1 MKIRK
6 LTIKNLHSLR
16 LDAEIDFVSAPL
28 GTSGLFAI
36 TGDTG
41 AGKSTILD
49 AITLA
54 LYGELPR
61 ESAYEEI
68 ISYGAAASLAE
79 LEFEHNGLLLR
90 AKWSVHR
97 AGGKADGKIQAP
109 KRELAQWDEARQDFV
124 IIAEKA
130 KELDQQVEKLTGLD
144 YERFRRSVL
153 LAQGDFAAFLHA
165 KEGERSE
172 LLEKITG
179 SEIYTELSKA
189 AFAKHKQED
198 LRLKELQAEKS
209 RLEILPAE
217 EAEQLTQQVKALEQ
231 ESETLQQRISTM
243 RQLQQKLQRK
253 AELELDAQRLDQE
266 HSQWE
271 IAKASAAPDFLR
283 LNRFQ
288 DLRRFQPLLHR
299 HTDLLLLQEQL
310 STQIAQL
317 QAQNETEQQ
326 ALAEQETQLALAL
339 QALEHVQLQ
348 QKEQE
353 PILAE
358 AMRLDVEI
366 NTRLQPLQVQKANLA
381 QRQVEKTALQTQAE
395 ALEQEKNTSTE
406 RLQKVQEWLSEHPNW
421 HQLGEMLPLLQSAIK
436 DLDEARSQHQI
447 WSQENADTQR
457 KNLDLQ
463 TQLDQIQADQQQL
476 RSKQEALNKAYQAA
490 LPGDVPQ
497 PDHELLNWLFQDVE
511 RLSARQRHLEQL
523 QELNDAYRV
532 LLQEINALE
541 QQLESL
547 RFREQQLQ
555 KDLLNVFDEE
565 QLLDEMLQFKQEVY
579 AQQRLIANYEQD
591 RNNLTEGEPCPLCFS
606 TEHPF
611 RYHAFKPF
619 VDQARAEYE
628 GALADVENLRQQR
641 QDLANQLRETS
652 TQVEHLEQP
661 LHGQL
666 GQRLGRINELEG
678 QRGRVFGAL
687 VGVDL
692 NDESHSVTGFIA
704 DTAHQLQ
711 LRKAAIAALTALS
724 KSIQDNDRALL
735 ENQQVEQ
742 KLQSHAAILDER
754 MAQWGQ
760 QIQQAAARI
769 AQKQQEL
776 VSKLAELDVAYQSDS
791 VALLQTL
798 QTAKEHFQKAQE
810 RRNESER
817 SLERNAFSLEQV
829 SVDLAKLEEIVALET
844 SALESAEKILNVL
857 QNQRMALIGDATI
870 ETLRE
875 KLQEALENAQTA
887 LQTQHQQLNQ
897 RRESSVVLA
906 TRTENLLLEQ
916 TKINQEYQRTDEQLL
931 SAAATHGLSDLDA
944 LRAAML
950 SPEEEQQIRELQD
963 GLARQEAELQR
974 MIQENAQQLLNL
986 IAETREAPEALALKS
1001 QLEEQEMAGQKMQQ
1015 TLGQL
1020 MEKLNRHEQ
1029 QQQKA
1034 KTLLKTIQAQQ
1045 KEYARWA
1052 KLNDLIGSADGKK
1065 FRTFAQGLT
1074 LAKLIQL
1081 ANRHLHHLNGRYVI
1095 LKKTGED
1102 LGLEI
1107 MDTFQANNRRGMR
1120 TLSGGESFLV
1130 SLALAL
1136 ALSELAGRDTS
1147 IQSLFIDEGFGT
1159 LDDSSLDLAISTLEN
1174 LQSSGKTIG
1183 IISHVKE
1190 LKERIGVQIQVKK
1203 QSDGFSQINVLNA

>member
-68 ISYGAAASLAE
+68 ISYGAATSLAE

-97 AGGKADGKIQAP
+97 AGGKPDGKIQAP
-109 KRELAQWDEARQDFV
+109 KRELAQWDEARQEFV

-209 RLEILPAE
+209 RLEILPVE
-217 EAEQLTQQVKALEQ
+217 EAEQLAQQVQELEQ
-231 ESETLQQRISTM
+231 ESQSLQQRIGDL
-243 RQLQQKLQRK
+243 RQLLQKLERK
-253 AELELDAQRLDQE
+253 QELEADISRLDGEQL
-266 HSQWE
+266 QWE
-271 IAKASAAPDFLR
+271 LAKANALPNFVR

-288 DLRRFQPLLHR
+288 DLRLFQPMLHR
-299 HTDLLLLQEQL
+299 RDELDILEEHLN
-310 STQIAQL
+310 TQIAQL
-317 QAQNETEQQ
+317 QAQISVEKQ
-326 ALAEQETQLALAL
+326 ALDEQETQFARAL
-339 QALEHVQLQ
+339 QAVELAQLE
-348 QKEQE
+348 QKKQA
-353 PILAE
+353 PVLAE

-366 NTRLQPLQVQKANLA
+366 NTRLQPLQAQKANLA
-381 QRQVEKTALQTQAE
+381 QRQIEKTTLQTQAE
-395 ALEQEKNTSTE
+395 ALLQEKNTTTE

-421 HQLGEMLPLLQSAIK
+421 HQLGEILPLLQSAIK
-436 DLDEARSQHQI
+436 DLDETRSQHQI

-457 KNLDLQ
+457 KKLDLQ
-463 TQLDQIQADQQQL
+463 SQLNQIQTDQQQL
-476 RSKQEALNKAYQAA
+476 RSQQEALKKAYQAA
-490 LPGDVPQ
+490 LPTDVPQ
-497 PDHELLNWLFQDVE
+497 PDHELLNWLYQDLE
-511 RLSARQRHLEQL
+511 RLSTRQRHLEQL
-523 QELNDAYRV
+523 QALNDAYRV
-532 LLQEINALE
+532 LLQEINTLE

-547 RFREQQLQ
+547 RFRQQQLQ

-591 RNNLTEGEPCPLCFS
+591 RNSLAEGAPCPLCFS

-611 RYHAFKPF
+611 RYHTFKPF
-619 VDQARAEYE
+619 VDQARTEYE
-628 GALADVENLRQQR
+628 AALMDVENMRQQR
-641 QDLANQLRETS
+641 QDLAAQLRDTT

-692 NDESHSVTGFIA
+692 SEEPHSVTEYIA
-704 DTAHQLQ
+704 DTARQLQ
-711 LRKAAIAALTALS
+711 QRKAAITTLTELS

-754 MAQWGQ
+754 MDQWGQ
-760 QIQQAAARI
+760 QIQQASARI

-776 VSKLAELDVAYQSDS
+776 VSKLAELNVEYQTDG

-817 SLERNAFSLEQV
+817 ILERNAFSREQTTT
-829 SVDLAKLEEIVALET
+829 DLTKLEEIIALET
-844 SALESAEKILNVL
+844 SAVDSAEKILQVL
-857 QNQRMALIGDATI
+857 QNQRMVLIGEATI
-870 ETLRE
+870 ESLRE
-875 KLQEALENAQTA
+875 KLQEALENAQKE
-887 LQTQHQQLNQ
+887 LQSQNQQLNQ
-897 RRESSVVLA
+897 RRETSVVLA
-906 TRTENLLLEQ
+906 TRMENLLLEQ
-916 TKINQEYQRTDEQLL
+916 TKINQESQKTEEQLL
-931 SAAATHGLSDLDA
+931 AAAAMHGLTDLDD
-944 LRAAML
+944 LKAAML
-950 SPEEEQQIRELQD
+950 SPEEEQKIRELQD

-974 MIQENAQQLLNL
+974 LMQENAQQLLNL
-986 IAETREAPEALALKS
+986 IAETSAAPEAPALAI
-1001 QLEEQEMAGQKMQQ
+1001 QLEDQAAAWQKMQQ

-1020 MEKLNRHEQ
+1020 LEKLNRHEQ

-1034 KTLLKTIQAQQ
+1034 KTLLKTIQSQQ
-1045 KEYARWA
+1045 KEYTRWA

-1081 ANRHLHHLNGRYVI
+1081 ANRHLQHLNGRYVI